1 MGFAEQME
9 NDVGFCIDR
18 LICYSDYVPVEEQR
32 TVLAHELGHLLMHT
46 NTRSSDNYPTRTPT
60 ERAKAELEARAF
72 ADRILCPTAILNF
85 LGVNSAEE
93 IAEICGVD
101 MEMAKR
107 RYVRLCRAR
116 RFDKKRRNDNQ
127 RGTFLLNGIER
138 LLYEN
143 MKDFIEANKKPW
155 KKPEK
160 EEE

>member
-1 MGFAEQME
+1 MEIFIEPIGKLINEFSKLPGVGKKTAQRFAYKI
-9 NDVGFCIDR
+9 IDM
-18 LICYSDYVPVEEQR
+18 SE
-32 TVLAHELGHLLMHT
+32 
-46 NTRSSDNYPTRTPT
+46 S
-60 ERAKAELEARAF
+60 EARAF

-116 RFDKKRRNDNQ
+116 HFDKKRRNDNG

-143 MKDFIEANKKPW
+143 MKDFIEANKKPQ
-155 KKPEK
+155 KKPEN
-160 EEE
+160 EE